1 MNDLIGQTL
10 GPYQIIEQIG
20 EGGMATVFK
29 AYQPSLDRYVAVKV
43 LPPLYAK
50 QPNFTE
56 RFEREAKAVAN
67 LNHPNIL
74 PVYEAGQ
81 DKGYSFIG
89 MRYVENAR
97 TLKELM
103 AQPLTLT
110 QIGDLIGQIGSALGY
125 AHQQG
130 VLHRDV
136 KPANVLMDSNWALLS
151 DFGLAK
157 MTKESVQLTG
167 TGVGIGTPAYMS
179 PEQGQGQ
186 KVDHRTDIYSLGI
199 ILFEMLTHQV
209 PHRAETPIATIIKR
223 TTEPMPIPRQ
233 LNPNIPEGVER
244 VVLKTLARNP
254 ANRFDTAEKMAEALG
269 QAVQE
274 TPDPYLLMMPPND
287 EPTIASDSNK
297 QGTQPAPHSE
307 PTAVSAPRAGS
318 VWPQM
323 VARQPRWRLVGV
335 MALLVLIATGV
346 IFSRGSGQQ
355 NIPNQQAQT
364 PPQAA
369 LLVEMEGEIEVSPQ
383 DDPFALLLPEACTLD
398 ETPLYIEDF
407 QDGKAQG
414 WQGIMAGVD
423 WNAQNGWAISSDE
436 AGNLVVT
443 ASQTTGFADDNLQD
457 HIFDNAVWRI
467 KIKVVGRDADMFLN
481 WRILATEPEDD
492 TRYIVQLGG
501 DVLIDLSR
509 LQKPG
514 PDHFSVGPTQYQME
528 QDRWYYFELSTYEG
542 VTELWV
548 DGQQLVSYTDPQPL
562 PPGAIGLE
570 VHVFEGS
577 KTVFYFDDISVCG
590 LVAPFTPMPMPD
602 TTE

>member
-1 MNDLIGQTL
+1 MDDLIGQTL

-81 DKGYSFIG
+81 DKSYSFIG

-136 KPANVLMDSNWALLS
+136 KPANVLMDSNWDLLS

-244 VVLKTLARNP
+244 VVLKALTRDP
-254 ANRFDTAEKMAEALG
+254 VDRFDTAEKMAKALG
-269 QAVQE
+269 LAVQE
-274 TPDPYLLMMPPND
+274 APDPYLLMMPPND
-287 EPTIASDSNK
+287 EHTIASDSNK

-307 PTAVSAPRAGS
+307 PTAVLPPRAGS

-323 VARQPRWRLVGV
+323 VARQPRWLLGGV
-335 MALLVLIATGV
+335 VALLVLIATGI
-346 IFSRGSGQQ
+346 IFSRGLGQQ

-383 DDPFALLLPEACTLD
+383 DDPFALLLPEACTPD

-414 WQGIMAGVD
+414 WQDIMAGVD

-436 AGNLVVT
+436 TGNLFVT

-467 KIKVVGRDADMFLN
+467 KIKVVGRDADMFLT
-481 WRILATEPEDD
+481 WRIATTGPEDD

-501 DVLIDLSR
+501 NVLIDLSR
-509 LQKPG
+509 LQKPEPG
-514 PDHFSVGPTQYQME
+514 HFSVTPTRYQME

-570 VHVFEGS
+570 VHLFEGS

-590 LVAPFTPMPMPD
+590 LVAPFTPMPLPD